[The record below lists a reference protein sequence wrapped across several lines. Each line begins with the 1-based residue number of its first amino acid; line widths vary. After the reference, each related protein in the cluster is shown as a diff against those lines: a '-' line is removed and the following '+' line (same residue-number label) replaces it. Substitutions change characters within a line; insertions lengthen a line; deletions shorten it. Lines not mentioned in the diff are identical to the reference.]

1 MKNILITGFRSFGK
15 YKANSTEQF
24 LKSHSVLGDLYL
36 HSFIFSA
43 STFAND
49 AEDFGFEV
57 VKTARALKAVAIISL
72 GMASDVKGLR
82 IETRA
87 INWSAGKYCL
97 DFEKERKL
105 NPLYP
110 GWDTKE
116 VNLKHWDIDFMFKN
130 LTDLNIK
137 FEKEMS
143 DKAGTYCCNAL
154 MYRILTAL
162 GSASDIPYIFLHIP
176 CSAEAV
182 ADLDDFAKDKDLI
195 TAETLQEILLV
206 VSESIRIKD

>member
-1 MKNILITGFRSFGK
+1 MKNILITGFRPFGK
-15 YKANSTEQF
+15 YKANPTEQF
-24 LKSHSVLGDLYL
+24 LKNHSVLGDLYL
-36 HSFIFSA
+36 HSLIFPA

-57 VKTARALKAVAIISL
+57 VKTARSLKAVAIISL
-72 GMASDVKGLR
+72 GMASDVKGLK

-97 DFEKERKL
+97 DFEQERKL

-116 VNLKHWDIDFMFKN
+116 VNLEHWNIDFMFKN

-137 FEKEMS
+137 FEKEIS
-143 DKAGTYCCNAL
+143 NKAGTFCGNAL

-162 GSASDIPYIFLHIP
+162 GYASDIPYIFLHIP
-176 CSAEAV
+176 CSAEAI
-182 ADLDDFAKDKDLI
+182 AGLDDFAKDKDLI

-206 VSESIRIKD
+206 VSESIRIKK